1 VRYYRLKMDDRIKHR
16 IEPVPLSSLSMKSGM
31 QMTLSQEENA
41 PLFLAIQLHSQSMF
55 PDFLEY
61 PVPLVSNRMKALLE
75 QYRPGME
82 WRAAILTDLKEAR
95 QEVYWVLRPPKENC
109 LSDSTE
115 RYPDRTL
122 KHLVLQYGKDTSPIF
137 QIADLMEP
145 YIFINL
151 ALAESLLRRPFIG
164 VRLERV
170 EMERKEGTGS

>member
-1 VRYYRLKMDDRIKHR
+1 MRYYRLRMDERIKHR
-16 IEPVPLSSLSMKSGM
+16 IEPLPLSSLSMKSGM
-31 QMTLSQEENA
+31 QMTLSQEDDA

-75 QYRPGME
+75 KYVPGIE

-95 QEVYWVLRPPKENC
+95 QEVYWVLRPPEEDC

-122 KHLVLQYGKDTSPIF
+122 KHLVLQYGKDLSPIF
-137 QIADLMEP
+137 QIAEVMEP

-164 VRLERV
+164 IRLERV
-170 EMERKEGTGS
+170 EVESKEGTA